1 MAPTICLNMIVKNET
16 RVIER
21 CLSSVRPFI
30 DTWVIVDTGSSDGT
44 QALIRRLLADL
55 PGQLHERPWRDFGH
69 NRTEALE
76 LARGRADYTLIIDAD
91 EILIPSPGFRLPE
104 LRADEYLTLH
114 AAGESTT
121 RFFLPQLVRSALPW
135 RYRGVLHE
143 AIHCDQPHSTE
154 KLHGLLCKG
163 FFDGARNADPKAKY
177 RNDARVLEE
186 ALKSEPDNARY
197 VFYLGQSHRDA
208 GNREAAIEAYARR
221 ACMGGWAEEVFY
233 SLLQLGLLLEKS
245 GGPFEPAQAAFLRAY
260 QYRPTRAEPLCELAR
275 HHREA
280 KDHALAHL
288 FASQARRLPRPP
300 DVLFVDES
308 VYEWRA
314 LDEYAIAA
322 YYMGEQRESLAACE
336 RLLSEGK
343 LPAEHRA
350 RVEKNREFALSALAK
365 AEPAPDRR
373 EKNRAK
379 QRRKGRR

>member
-177 RNDARVLEE
+177 QNDARVLEE

-221 ACMGGWAEEVFY
+221 ASMGGWAEEVFY